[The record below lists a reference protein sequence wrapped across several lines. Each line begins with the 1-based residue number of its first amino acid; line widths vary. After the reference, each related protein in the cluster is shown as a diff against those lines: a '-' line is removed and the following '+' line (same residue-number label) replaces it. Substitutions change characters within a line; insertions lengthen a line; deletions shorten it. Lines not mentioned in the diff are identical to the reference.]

1 MISVVSGLA
10 LQAPIIATR
19 LLPAEP
25 PGMVVHIFGA
35 MAVFIGVMLAFSAR
49 DLRNRGV
56 LVAWEGVL
64 RLFGCAFMVGY
75 GVYAD
80 AGGLAVY
87 SGLFDGAIG
96 VAYLAGLPRHLKLS
110 LFDLLMDRKN
120 AASQT

>member
-49 DLRNRGV
+49 DAGKKQPKRTRTLHGKVRYCASRMSWGGIAPRGTPCRF
-56 LVAWEGVL
+56 E
-64 RLFGCAFMVGY
+64 
-75 GVYAD
+75 
-80 AGGLAVY
+80 LA
-87 SGLFDGAIG
+87 
-96 VAYLAGLPRHLKLS
+96 
-110 LFDLLMDRKN
+110 MN
-120 AASQT
+120 

>member
-1 MISVVSGLA
+1 MKRFVFWTGMISVVSGLA

-64 RLFGCAFMVGY
+64 PLWLRVHGWLWRLC
-75 GVYAD
+75 
-80 AGGLAVY
+80 
-87 SGLFDGAIG
+87 
-96 VAYLAGLPRHLKLS
+96 
-110 LFDLLMDRKN
+110 
-120 AASQT
+120 